1 MEELAVELDP
11 NHSGSLSHRIRVRQV
26 SASRMTRDEV
36 ERFYED
42 FDKLWQPFLVDQ
54 QWFELEGLS
63 SFYHL
68 AKPQFTMMR
77 RAPSAND

>member
-1 MEELAVELDP
+1 MAAVFG
-11 NHSGSLSHRIRVRQV
+11 GSAVV
-26 SASRMTRDEV
+26 
-36 ERFYED
+36 
-42 FDKLWQPFLVDQ
+42 
-54 QWFELEGLS
+54 ELEGLS